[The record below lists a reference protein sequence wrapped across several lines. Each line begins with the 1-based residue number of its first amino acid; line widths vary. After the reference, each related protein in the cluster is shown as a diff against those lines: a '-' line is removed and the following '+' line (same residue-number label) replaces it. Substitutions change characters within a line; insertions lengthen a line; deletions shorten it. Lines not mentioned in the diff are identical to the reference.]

1 MSVFFSTFTIM
12 ENILLYFCCI
22 CCIMFFALKM
32 FIKITFSTPRIVTFF
47 YIQNRG
53 ENFWEFLL
61 YFSPYYTTRKF
72 SQIVSHRNNK
82 KLCSQKITKKMEFTP
97 LCSQPPFFFTFFQGL
112 SSKNKIYIFHFSFF
126 LWTIWK
132 KNNYNFYSSSYYYE
146 HINSIYNVLC
156 FRIFAVKMIHLCK

>member
-32 FIKITFSTPRIVTFF
+32 FIKITFSTPRIVTYF
-47 YIQNRG
+47 YIQNRE

-82 KLCSQKITKKMEFTP
+82 KLCSQKK
-97 LCSQPPFFFTFFQGL
+97 SQKNGIYTFMLTTIIFFTFFQVFL
-112 SSKNKIYIFHFSFF
+112 QKIKFAFFIFHFFCGESEN
-126 LWTIWK
+126 K
-132 KNNYNFYSSSYYYE
+132 KINKSY
-146 HINSIYNVLC
+146 IIFIYRFIIMKLL
-156 FRIFAVKMIHLCK
+156 I

>member
-22 CCIMFFALKM
+22 CCTMFFALKM
-32 FIKITFSTPRIVTFF
+32 FIKITFSTPRIVTYF
-47 YIQNRG
+47 YIQNRE

-82 KLCSQKITKKMEFTP
+82 KLCSQKKIIKKWK
-97 LCSQPPFFFTFFQGL
+97 LDLYAHNHFFFYVFSGF
-112 SSKNKIYIFHFSFF
+112 SSKNKIFIFQFSIF
-126 LWTIWK
+126 LWRIWK
-132 KNNYNFYSSSYYYE
+132 
-146 HINSIYNVLC
+146 
-156 FRIFAVKMIHLCK
+156 

>member
-32 FIKITFSTPRIVTFF
+32 FIKITFSTPRIVTYF
-47 YIQNRG
+47 YIQNRE

-82 KLCSQKITKKMEFTP
+82 KLCSQKKITKKWKLDLYAHNHYIFYVF
-97 LCSQPPFFFTFFQGL
+97 SGF
-112 SSKNKIYIFHFSFF
+112 SSKNKICIFHFSIF
-126 LWTIWK
+126 WQRIWK
-132 KNNYNFYSSSYYYE
+132 
-146 HINSIYNVLC
+146 
-156 FRIFAVKMIHLCK
+156 

>member
-82 KLCSQKITKKMEFTP
+82 KLCSQKNGIYTFMLTT
-97 LCSQPPFFFTFFQGL
+97 PPFFLRFFKVFLQKIKFTFF
-112 SSKNKIYIFHFSFF
+112 IFHFFVDN
-126 LWTIWK
+126 LK
-132 KNNYNFYSSSYYYE
+132 K
-146 HINSIYNVLC
+146 
-156 FRIFAVKMIHLCK
+156 K